1 MQTALFTASKAEKR
15 PLKRAWAIL
24 GQNLGGIG
32 ATLGQNWG
40 RNIGVTLGQN
50 WGGIRESDEGKAWV
64 KWGWKI
70 DLCHLD
76 ESWIKLGWKSGQGR
90 GEIGAEYAGQKA
102 DKVGIETSV
111 WHRGRDGYLALL
123 SLGKGLYS
131 RRPKGDQNSDIY
143 ARQIVAKTT
152 SSNCSGS
159 AVNLQWF
166 RAKHVEKEGQK
177 AYPIGASHSAVL
189 KHKVNA
195 SLEAQ
200 LRAERGIRPPQ
211 LAALCSSVLWDAG
224 SGCPFL
230 YCLTSS
236 DLRPMLCRGDHKSL
250 KSQLSANLVNL

>member
-1 MQTALFTASKAEKR
+1 MKITLFTASKAPIKA
-15 PLKRAWAIL
+15 LKRAWVKL
-24 GQNLGGIG
+24 GQNVGGIG

-40 RNIGVTLGQN
+40 GNRPT
-50 WGGIRESDEGKAWV
+50 DEGKVGV

-70 DLCHLD
+70 DPCPLD
-76 ESWIKLGWKSGQGR
+76 ESWIRLGWNRGKAGVKSRQ
-90 GEIGAEYAGQKA
+90 ISP
-102 DKVGIETSV
+102 DKRRTKSVRSASV

-123 SLGKGLYS
+123 SLGKGLYN
-131 RRPKGDQNSDIY
+131 RRPKGDQNSDTHV
-143 ARQIVAKTT
+143 RQIVAKAT

-166 RAKHVEKEGQK
+166 QAKHVEKEGQK
-177 AYPIGASHSAVL
+177 AYPIRASHSAVL

-236 DLRPMLCRGDHKSL
+236 DLRPMLCRRDHKSL